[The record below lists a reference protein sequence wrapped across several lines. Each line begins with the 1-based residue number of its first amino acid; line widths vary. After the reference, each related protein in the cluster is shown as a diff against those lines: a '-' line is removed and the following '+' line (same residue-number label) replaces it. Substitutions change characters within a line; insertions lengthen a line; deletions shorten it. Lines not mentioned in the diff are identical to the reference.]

1 MNFSSEL
8 LNKGNKTPAFS
19 ISIEGRDITT
29 VLDNRLMSLTLTDN
43 RGFEADQL
51 DLELDDAD
59 GKIVLPRRGRRTTKV
74 ALLRPRSHNTGK
86 EKRYFTSQNWIICQ
100 NHIRPLALQGVGCYY
115 ILCKNT
121 CVCEV
126 NKLERR
132 FYLVDE
138 QVLPE
143 VFLKV
148 VRAKELLAS
157 GEARSISAATR
168 AVDLSR
174 SAFYKYKDC
183 IFDSENGREVVTVMA
198 TLRDET
204 GALQSLLAG
213 ISLGIVLERL
223 LYYALGAM
231 MAGGGAL
238 TFNISVEGI
247 RTTLILF
254 AIIHLLI
261 FLSSR
266 WQIRLANPIQL
277 LHGSMNNKISF
288 QLVVTGR
295 TILHMFQKILQF
307 IYR

>member
-1 MNFSSEL
+1 M
-8 LNKGNKTPAFS
+8 
-19 ISIEGRDITT
+19 
-29 VLDNRLMSLTLTDN
+29 
-43 RGFEADQL
+43 
-51 DLELDDAD
+51 
-59 GKIVLPRRGRRTTKV
+59 
-74 ALLRPRSHNTGK
+74 RPWSRNTGK

-115 ILCKNT
+115 IFCKNT

-132 FYLVDE
+132 FYLVDA

-183 IFDSENGREVVTVMA
+183 IFDSENGREVITVMA

-213 ISLGIVLERL
+213 ISAAGASIVTINQSTPENGA
-223 LYYALGAM
+223 ALVAV
-231 MAGGGAL
+231 
-238 TFNISVEGI
+238 TI
-247 RTTLILF
+247 RTDTMQMTPEELTEK
-254 AIIHLLI
+254 
-261 FLSSR
+261 LSR
-266 WQIRLANPIQL
+266 QR
-277 LHGSMNNKISF
+277 M
-288 QLVVTGR
+288 VVGVHCGYN
-295 TILHMFQKILQF
+295 L
-307 IYR
+307 